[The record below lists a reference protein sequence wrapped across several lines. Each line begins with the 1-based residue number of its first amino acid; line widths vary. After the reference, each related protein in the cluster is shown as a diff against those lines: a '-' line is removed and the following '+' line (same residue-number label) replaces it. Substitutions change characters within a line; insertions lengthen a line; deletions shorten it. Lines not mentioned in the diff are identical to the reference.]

1 MKRRIVSSIV
11 AAMAMGVMAETVNT
25 VTVTKF
31 NQSYPYAG
39 KATVEYTVGGPLP
52 ANAVAKITLS
62 EDGTSATFT
71 QNSVVAG
78 ANTNVIDFASSFGGA
93 LRLTNASFVVTIVAD
108 FGGVQLWEG
117 GPYWAECNVGASKPT
132 DFGYYFWWGDT
143 VGYTNTGSAWISV
156 KDGTSI
162 SFSSSDV
169 TAGSTY
175 DKSNST
181 LQSEGWIDS
190 TDNLAAAHDAATAHL
205 GAPWRMPT
213 KEECAALIYYEN
225 TTTTFLSRDGVYGRQ
240 VTGIGEEYKNRSI
253 FIPYAGVGLDTRFD
267 DGHDNSGTFGD
278 IHSYYWTST
287 PQSNDVDSW
296 VLYFALNYRDTTYF
310 DRDVGLP
317 VRPVRGPVEN
327 ASASGVVTYDPVVVV
342 IESVADWN
350 GFCAAVADGSLA
362 TEEATI
368 RLANDVGPVSTT
380 VGTAEHPFS
389 GVFDGG
395 LNTLTLA
402 LSGTGDYVA
411 PFTRISDAT
420 IANLS
425 VAGTVSGEKHCSG
438 LVGLADGA
446 NLISNCLV
454 SVAVSSDS
462 SHYGGIVGHGQTS
475 TTELR
480 GCVFSGGFPRLV
492 NATYAGSLWGWNDDG
507 AEVTLIDCLDASETH
522 KPIGIGPNDPV
533 CVSNTYSLASRFY
546 PLDNR
551 WSDDKRGRRAYS
563 VTASEGVEL
572 DCGEPLRTY
581 GASGLA
587 FYPVG
592 IAYGGTFYA
601 ASSNSVALS
610 LAFTGTPP
618 AGKMHDAFAASAG
631 ELAKSGDAWVLTMP
645 AENVVV
651 SATFATAY
659 EIWAAANGVSGAWNE
674 TDALGVHNI
683 FRYVF
688 DKPTGAFEDPVL
700 LDIAIEGDHAVVKT
714 PPVSNTV
721 GFAVSVVES
730 SDVAGAAVTRR
741 KPLDATGRTVFPM
754 GNAASRFYR
763 LSATEG
769 DVSLGGVQLW
779 ENGPYWAECNVGAS
793 EPEDFGYYFWWG
805 DTVGYTRSGGTLG
818 LFGLYTSVTWVS
830 STGEQ
835 MSSSPFSPSSCPTY
849 GKVDS
854 ELLSAGY
861 IDSTGNLAPEYDAA
875 TAHLG
880 APWRMPTDA
889 EFAALTNNC
898 IATWIT
904 TNGVSGRL
912 VTGTGA
918 YADRSIFLPAP
929 GYGSGSNFGNP
940 NSHGYYWSSTPDSGD
955 SHYAWYL
962 DFNSSLFQR
971 YIYYGRQYGLSVRP
985 VRDAD

>member
-1 MKRRIVSSIV
+1 MKRRIVSSLV

-39 KATVEYTVGGPLP
+39 KAMVEYTVGGPLP

-62 EDGTSATFT
+62 EDGASATFT
-71 QNSVVAG
+71 QNNVVTG
-78 ANTNVIDFASSFGGA
+78 ANMFTVDFASSFGGA

-143 VGYTNTGSAWISV
+143 VGYKRENDAWVSSDGS
-156 KDGTSI
+156 TSNF
-162 SFSSSDV
+162 SFS
-169 TAGSTY
+169 AGTTLTY

-190 TDNLAAAHDAATAHL
+190 TGNLAAAHDAATVHL
-205 GAPWRMPT
+205 GSPWRMPT
-213 KEECAALIYYEN
+213 KEECATLIDYQHC
-225 TTTTFLSRDGVYGRQ
+225 TTTFYSRDGVYGRQ
-240 VTGIGEEYKNRSI
+240 VTGIGEEYENQSI
-253 FIPYAGVGLDTRFD
+253 FFPYAGLGLGTSFN
-267 DGHDNSGTFGD
+267 DGRETTGTFGD
-278 IHSYYWTST
+278 IDSYYWTST
-287 PQSNDVDSW
+287 PHTSDVNAW
-296 VLYFALNYRDTTYF
+296 GLYFALNYRDVIYF
-310 DRDVGLP
+310 DRDTGLP

-327 ASASGVVTYDPVVVV
+327 ASAAGIVTYDPVVIV
-342 IESVADWN
+342 IESVDDWN
-350 GFCAAVADGSLA
+350 AFCAAVEDGSLA

-368 RLANDVGPVSTT
+368 RLANDIGPVSTM
-380 VGTAEHPFS
+380 VGTAAHPFA

-462 SHYGGIVGHGQTS
+462 SHYGGIVGHGHTS

-480 GCVFSGGFPRLV
+480 GCVFSGSFPRLV
-492 NATYAGSLWGWNDDG
+492 NSTYAGSLWGWNDDG

-551 WSDDKRGRRAYS
+551 WSDDKRSRRAYS

-592 IAYGGTFYA
+592 IEYGGTLYA

-618 AGKMHDAFAASAG
+618 AGKKHDSFAASAG

-645 AENVVV
+645 AGDVAI
-651 SATFATAY
+651 SATFAELTAY
-659 EIWAAANGVSGAWNE
+659 DIWAAANDISGAWDE
-674 TDALGVHNI
+674 TDALGVHNV
-683 FRYVF
+683 FRYAF
-688 DKPTGAFEDPVL
+688 DKPFGAFTNPPLLSITFDASGNPVVL
-700 LDIAIEGDHAVVKT
+700 T
-714 PPVSNTV
+714 PPLVNGE
-721 GFAVSVVES
+721 GFDLSILAT
-730 SDVAGAAVTRR
+730 DTLAGDNPATY
-741 KPLDATGRTVFPM
+741 PLDPSGT
-754 GNAASRFYR
+754 NAIPASAAPSRFFR
-763 LSATEG
+763 LRAEG
-769 DVSLGGVQLW
+769 Q
-779 ENGPYWAECNVGAS
+779 
-793 EPEDFGYYFWWG
+793 
-805 DTVGYTRSGGTLG
+805 
-818 LFGLYTSVTWVS
+818 
-830 STGEQ
+830 
-835 MSSSPFSPSSCPTY
+835 
-849 GKVDS
+849 
-854 ELLSAGY
+854 
-861 IDSTGNLAPEYDAA
+861 
-875 TAHLG
+875 
-880 APWRMPTDA
+880 
-889 EFAALTNNC
+889 
-898 IATWIT
+898 
-904 TNGVSGRL
+904 
-912 VTGTGA
+912 
-918 YADRSIFLPAP
+918 
-929 GYGSGSNFGNP
+929 
-940 NSHGYYWSSTPDSGD
+940 
-955 SHYAWYL
+955 
-962 DFNSSLFQR
+962 
-971 YIYYGRQYGLSVRP
+971 
-985 VRDAD
+985 

>member
-1 MKRRIVSSIV
+1 MKKTPRSLR
-11 AAMAMGVMAETVNT
+11 AALAAITLAAALPTGAMAETVNT

-31 NQSYPYAG
+31 NQSYPYTG
-39 KATVEYTVGGPLP
+39 KATVEYTVDGPLP
-52 ANAVAKITLS
+52 ANTVAKITLS

-71 QNSVVAG
+71 QENVVAG

-93 LRLTNASFVVTIVAD
+93 LRLTNASFVVTIVVD

-117 GPYWAECNVGASKPT
+117 GPYWADCNVGASKPT

-162 SFSSSDV
+162 SFSSSDG

-213 KEECAALIYYEN
+213 KEECAALIYYKN

-240 VTGIGEEYKNRSI
+240 VTGIGEEYANRSI
-253 FIPYAGVGLDTRFD
+253 FFPYAGLGLETSFNDGRDTST
-267 DGHDNSGTFGD
+267 SGFGD
-278 IHSYYWTST
+278 IDSYYWTST
-287 PQSNDVDSW
+287 PHTSDVNAW
-296 VLYFALNYRDTTYF
+296 GLYFALNYRDVIYF

-327 ASASGVVTYDPVVVV
+327 ASAAGTVTYDPVVVV
-342 IESVADWN
+342 IECVADWN
-350 GFCAAVADGSLA
+350 AFCAAVADGSLA
-362 TEEATI
+362 TDEATI
-368 RLANDVGPVSTT
+368 RLANDVGPVSTMA
-380 VGTAEHPFS
+380 GTAAHPFS

-411 PFTRISDAT
+411 PFTRISGAT

-425 VAGTVSGEKHCSG
+425 VAGTVSGGKHCSG

-462 SHYGGIVGHGQTS
+462 SHYGGIVGHGHTS

-480 GCVFSGGFPRLV
+480 GCVFSGSFPRLV
-492 NATYAGSLWGWNDDG
+492 NSTYAGSLWGWNDDG
-507 AEVTLIDCLDASETH
+507 AEVTLIDCLDASETR

-546 PLDNR
+546 PPDNR

-592 IAYGGTFYA
+592 IAYGGTLYA

-618 AGKMHDAFAASAG
+618 AGKKHDAFAANAG

-645 AENVVV
+645 AGDVTI
-651 SATFATAY
+651 SATFKEPY
-659 EIWAAANGVSGAWNE
+659 KDPEGREIEDPAIVEWLEGNGFTQGDI
-674 TDALGVHNI
+674 DALGDDSAATDKLYECWLLNCDFTAANPGGAISITGIAVSNDVVSITVQLVRQSPLGFIHGVLYLYGADDLAAGFGDSPISEESIGFVDGDPI
-683 FRYVF
+683 FDAPKSTDSVLQTVTATF
-688 DKPTGAFEDPVL
+688 DTSFATERFFRA
-700 LDIAIEGDHAVVKT
+700 AIE
-714 PPVSNTV
+714 
-721 GFAVSVVES
+721 
-730 SDVAGAAVTRR
+730 
-741 KPLDATGRTVFPM
+741 FP
-754 GNAASRFYR
+754 RPQ
-763 LSATEG
+763 EP
-769 DVSLGGVQLW
+769 DDPW
-779 ENGPYWAECNVGAS
+779 
-793 EPEDFGYYFWWG
+793 EPE
-805 DTVGYTRSGGTLG
+805 
-818 LFGLYTSVTWVS
+818 
-830 STGEQ
+830 E
-835 MSSSPFSPSSCPTY
+835 
-849 GKVDS
+849 
-854 ELLSAGY
+854 
-861 IDSTGNLAPEYDAA
+861 
-875 TAHLG
+875 
-880 APWRMPTDA
+880 
-889 EFAALTNNC
+889 
-898 IATWIT
+898 
-904 TNGVSGRL
+904 
-912 VTGTGA
+912 
-918 YADRSIFLPAP
+918 
-929 GYGSGSNFGNP
+929 
-940 NSHGYYWSSTPDSGD
+940 
-955 SHYAWYL
+955 
-962 DFNSSLFQR
+962 
-971 YIYYGRQYGLSVRP
+971 
-985 VRDAD
+985 